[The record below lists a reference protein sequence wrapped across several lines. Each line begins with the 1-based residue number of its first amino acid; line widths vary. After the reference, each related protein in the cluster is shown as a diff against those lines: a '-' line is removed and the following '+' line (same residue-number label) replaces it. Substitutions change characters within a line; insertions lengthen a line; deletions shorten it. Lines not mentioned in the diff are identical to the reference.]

1 MIDGAVQLFLLFS
14 QNKFYRRLGLVLLI
28 YVILSSFVL
37 FQEILYNDRAL
48 GLLGIISHL
57 FSLENGTLVRFSY
70 EVNFWSVIFSQI
82 FLFLIVILSFKW
94 LSNKVL
100 ANVCVIHVDK
110 IADRIEIKIKDSE
123 TLRFTV
129 KLSDFKLSVL
139 FILSFDILVQL
150 CILYFWVY
158 VNKLSVT
165 YLNIIIFIALLTVF
179 SFIYF
184 CLFLDKYVKEFFI
197 QNMFNNV
204 EKYSMMHRIFKKCI
218 LNGEAKLDFEDY
230 NLVIKQAIDLGILI
244 PIEKVSYKD
253 FKELG
258 SIKVYINE
266 EFVEVYQSQNE
277 SLGK

>member
-57 FSLENGTLVRFSY
+57 FSLENGTLIRFSY
-70 EVNFWSVIFSQI
+70 EVNFWSVIFSQV

-94 LSNKVL
+94 LSKKVL
-100 ANVCVIHVDK
+100 AHLCVIHVDK
-110 IADRIEIKIKDSE
+110 IADRIEIKIKDRE

-150 CILYFWVY
+150 YFRGVADDEFCCLLQHSRQR
-158 VNKLSVT
+158 VELRFDQLFDLLLVHSVSRW
-165 YLNIIIFIALLTVF
+165 L
-179 SFIYF
+179 
-184 CLFLDKYVKEFFI
+184 CL
-197 QNMFNNV
+197 
-204 EKYSMMHRIFKKCI
+204 
-218 LNGEAKLDFEDY
+218 GW
-230 NLVIKQAIDLGILI
+230 
-244 PIEKVSYKD
+244 
-253 FKELG
+253 EL
-258 SIKVYINE
+258 
-266 EFVEVYQSQNE
+266 
-277 SLGK
+277 